1 MTAKDKAKDLVEK
14 FSNECLLTVTG
25 GKVAALIAID
35 EIIEECYK
43 WSGEFSNDTWDRERF
58 NFFTDV
64 KREIE
69 NLIEAQNY

>member
-1 MTAKDKAKDLVEK
+1 MSAKDKAIELVEK

-25 GKVAALIAID
+25 GKVAALIAVE

-43 WSGEFSNDTWDRERF
+43 WSGEDNSTWDRERF
-58 NFFTDV
+58 NFWTEV

-69 NLIEAQNY
+69 NL